1 MGAAEVL
8 DIFVSSSRMH
18 SSIPPPVPPKPKN
31 LVKYSQSSVG
41 PVRAVRPAPPP
52 PTPSKP
58 VRPVC
63 TDSVPQAESNLTN
76 VMVRSPSAPTEFDH
90 HTNSSKRLSLSNE
103 SQTIF
108 SPRRASVSVFN
119 DSTSEVVQNSRRYA
133 LPGHESY
140 LSERSSGVY
149 SGSESSDIDEF
160 EIQERSADKLFR
172 VAQEMCNTER
182 AYVETLR
189 ALSVDFPNFIRQRAL
204 ADHRVMTQP
213 DVAFE
218 LSRHLDALRKL
229 HQEISEQLQARHNF
243 LRSQKQ
249 LITDVLLKV
258 GHFLKMSRMFLQQKG
273 ELSSI
278 ILNACRQYPE
288 FASALRSFEE
298 DRFNGLLLVHQLD
311 CVHQRICR
319 YPLLLNTYLKYLP
332 KQSDEYPIAI
342 EAKALLENVALEIE
356 NGLVEGDNMRKMYQI
371 QRRMQSDYEIIQ
383 PGRKLF
389 KEGEIMKHSRKEI
402 HPRFLLLFSDVLL
415 YCAPVVPGSSML
427 RIRNELPL
435 YTLDDPVLPDNDATS
450 LEFHLRSQRRSIIL
464 LCKTTAERDQWVQAI
479 RAAIDHAN
487 GRFGYRDVGCDS
499 MVRLPVEA
507 SRYSIQLYF
516 FFLSLQSSGETASD
530 PLHEIGR
537 KAPPWVPD
545 DRVTMC
551 QHCSSLFTTIR
562 RRHHCRGCGKVI
574 CRRCIGKAPL
584 EYTDLSVEIVCPD
597 CFDVLVA
604 RSFAEDDSTP
614 GRYNSVES
622 LKCGNFLPPRSRCVL
637 DQSGCCQRRALS
649 NDQAKLGGSC
659 IKKGYLWLQ
668 KKRDW
673 KKHWCLL
680 GRDAVIEFYGASE
693 DKVAKMTVVLL
704 SYEIHKIVGVQGE
717 PDVVKMTHKNQ
728 VLTSG
733 SQLLQLLLKANSNEA
748 TDGWYEA
755 IRRTLL
761 DFEDR

>member
-1 MGAAEVL
+1 
-8 DIFVSSSRMH
+8 MH
-18 SSIPPPVPPKPKN
+18 SSVPPPVPPKPKS
-31 LVKYSQSSVG
+31 LAKYNRSGDSLL
-41 PVRAVRPAPPP
+41 RAVRPAPPP

-58 VRPVC
+58 PLPMCHNSEPEAAVALG
-63 TDSVPQAESNLTN
+63 SGI
-76 VMVRSPSAPTEFDH
+76 VRSPSVPCEFECPA
-90 HTNSSKRLSLSNE
+90 NGSRRLSEPSE
-103 SQTIF
+103 CHAVSF
-108 SPRRASVSVFN
+108 SLRASPTVCTFTTPEDKRSV
-119 DSTSEVVQNSRRYA
+119 RPRI

-149 SGSESSDIDEF
+149 SGSESSDTDEY
-160 EIQERSADKLFR
+160 EIQDRCADKLFR

-189 ALSVDFPNFIRQRAL
+189 ALSVEFPNFIRQRVL
-204 ADHRVMTQP
+204 ADHRVATQP
-213 DVAFE
+213 DVATM

-229 HQEISEQLQARHNF
+229 HQEISEQLQAR
-243 LRSQKQ
+243 LERWSEKQ
-249 LITDVLLKV
+249 SITDVLLKV

-273 ELSSI
+273 ELAST
-278 ILNACRQYPE
+278 ILSACRQYPE
-288 FASALRSFEE
+288 FANALKSFEE

-332 KQSDEYPIAI
+332 RQSDEYPTAV
-342 EAKALLENVALEIE
+342 EAKALLESVALEIE
-356 NGLVEGDNMRKMYQI
+356 NGLVEGDNMRRMYQL

-402 HPRFLLLFSDVLL
+402 QPRILLLFSDVLL
-415 YCAPVVPGSSML
+415 YCAPVVSGSSML

-435 YTLDDPVLPDNDATS
+435 HTLDDPILPDNDATS

-464 LCKTTAERDQWVQAI
+464 LAKTTTERDQWVQAI
-479 RAAIDHAN
+479 RAAIHHAN
-487 GRFGYRDVGCDS
+487 GRFGYRDIGCDS
-499 MVRLPVEA
+499 M
-507 SRYSIQLYF
+507 
-516 FFLSLQSSGETASD
+516 SSGDTSAD
-530 PLHEIGR
+530 PLQEIGR

-597 CFDVLVA
+597 CFDILLA
-604 RSFAEDDSTP
+604 RSFGDDDSTP
-614 GRYNSVES
+614 GRHNSVES
-622 LKCGNFLPPRSRCVL
+622 LKCSNFLPPRSRYAEQGSWRQRAL
-637 DQSGCCQRRALS
+637 PNDQSKASGR
-649 NDQAKLGGSC
+649 C

-668 KKRDW
+668 KKRYW

-680 GRDAVIEFYGASE
+680 GSDAVIEFYGASE
-693 DKVAKMTVVLL
+693 DKVALMTVVLL
-704 SYEIHKIVGVQGE
+704 SYEVHKIIGVQGQS
-717 PDVVKMTHKNQ
+717 DVLKMTHKNQ

-733 SQLLQLLLKANSNEA
+733 SQLLQLLLKASSNEA